1 MVKNNKAKHMEDL
14 IERLTVRLE
23 NVNKLVTSKQKTG
36 RITFRDI
43 SIIDRFFIDFQ
54 EINRLI
60 DFAVRR
66 ARSNIDTLRNETLKL
81 DKQLSVYLA
90 LDMNSWQ
97 TKEKDSET
105 IEAMNVL
112 AHKIKKITE
121 AILGDIDSL
130 KNKCHE

>member
-54 EINRLI
+54 ETNRLI
-60 DFAVRR
+60 DFAERK
-66 ARSNIDTLRNETLKL
+66 AHSNIDTLRNETLKL

-90 LDMNSWQ
+90 LGMNSWQ
-97 TKEKDSET
+97 TKEKGSET

-121 AILGDIDSL
+121 AILRDIDSL